1 MDVVEG
7 SPTAPGRNPGE
18 LPVTRLDDR
27 ALRSVL
33 DRHLLWLESD
43 GADGARAELAGA
55 SLSGVSLWHAD
66 LRRANLDTADLTGAN
81 LDHARLGDASLKGA
95 SLAHASLWQAD
106 LSGADLTA
114 ADLGRAK
121 LDHAVLRSSVL
132 RGTGLGGAT
141 LWGAHLEGTDLSEAI
156 GLVPSQL
163 EPTSRDGETRLPAA
177 ADGIVQAE
185 QVSDVEDDPVVLD
198 EHRGMM
204 ERRATEIRRQLAEVE
219 AGPCQQPQTEEGA
232 ERQQQ
237 LEEASARIG
246 FAKGGQETAPGA
258 SIPLGLRTMR
268 PCHRRCRQ
276 ALLLSGAG
284 SCWSGE
290 GATGRCSG
298 QWAPP
303 GRPRVA

>member
-1 MDVVEG
+1 MDVVEIPDRTG
-7 SPTAPGRNPGE
+7 PQPGRAARDPPRRPGVAVGPRPSPALARE
-18 LPVTRLDDR
+18 RRGGRGAGR
-27 ALRSVL
+27 ACRCL
-33 DRHLLWLESD
+33 
-43 GADGARAELAGA
+43 AER
-55 SLSGVSLWHAD
+55 VSLWHAD

-177 ADGIVQAE
+177 SDGIVQAE

-204 ERRATEIRRQLAEVE
+204 ERRATEIRRQLTEVE
-219 AGPCQQPQTEEGA
+219 AEQTALRRRQVEL
-232 ERQQQ
+232 ERF
-237 LEEASARIG
+237 LFAAPSASWEEAAAKARYLLML
-246 FAKGGQETAPGA
+246 FADTSTGRDRAPPA
-258 SIPLGLRTMR
+258 D
-268 PCHRRCRQ
+268 HRRR
-276 ALLLSGAG
+276 
-284 SCWSGE
+284 
-290 GATGRCSG
+290 T
-298 QWAPP
+298 
-303 GRPRVA
+303 

>member
-7 SPTAPGRNPGE
+7 SPTAPGRSPGE
-18 LPVTRLDDR
+18 LPLPRLDDR

-95 SLAHASLWQAD
+95 SLAEASLWQAD

-163 EPTSRDGETRLPAA
+163 EPTSRDGKTRLPAA

-219 AGPCQQPQTEEGA
+219 AEQTALRRRQVEL
-232 ERQQQ
+232 ERF
-237 LEEASARIG
+237 LFAAPSASWEEAAAKARYLLML
-246 FAKGGQETAPGA
+246 FADTSTGRDPRHQRIIADVLDDFRRLAGGQAEPTAP
-258 SIPLGLRTMR
+258 SNDL
-268 PCHRRCRQ
+268 
-276 ALLLSGAG
+276 
-284 SCWSGE
+284 
-290 GATGRCSG
+290 
-298 QWAPP
+298 
-303 GRPRVA
+303 